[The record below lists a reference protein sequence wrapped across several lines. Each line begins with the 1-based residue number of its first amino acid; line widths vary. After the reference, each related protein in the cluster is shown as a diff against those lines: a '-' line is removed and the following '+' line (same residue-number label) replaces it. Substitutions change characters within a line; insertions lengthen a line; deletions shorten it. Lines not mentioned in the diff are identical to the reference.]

1 MTIMTESPVMRL
13 RGSRDIYWSGSQTLG
28 TRMTHTGLGVGH
40 WSSDLRGHAIN
51 LGLVPDHAASLGD
64 RGPKVPTPI

>member
-1 MTIMTESPVMRL
+1 MHGFFLDRLFDEVDLRLKSTIP
-13 RGSRDIYWSGSQTLG
+13 RGSTLK
-28 TRMTHTGLGVGH
+28 M
-40 WSSDLRGHAIN
+40 SDLRGHAIN